1 MLLRSNLVIESKD
14 LQTANFAPAQFP
26 VPFFP
31 PKPDLGNQV
40 CGSTACQTAPLPVL
54 WVQVDG

>member
-1 MLLRSNLVIESKD
+1 MLHRSNLVVESQD
-14 LQTANFAPAQFP
+14 LHTANFTPAQFL

-40 CGSTACQTAPLPVL
+40 YGSRACQTTPLPAL